1 MERFITNSGG
11 GFSTSQL
18 LSLALHLGF
27 RAIRLSA
34 IPCRSNRREAAYTT
48 LVWRISLTQSESHPG
63 VKGRYETVSK
73 VCRSSHRYIVCC
85 DDIAS
90 VRGSTNHFPR
100 CICLRTEQTYF
111 SRRRT
116 GWIQRRFHW
125 GLNSVARFALLDI
138 KRRVAVYSHA

>member
-34 IPCRSNRREAAYTT
+34 TQCRSNRGEAAYTT
-48 LVWRISLTQSESHPG
+48 LVSSISLTQSESHPG

-73 VCRSSHRYIVCC
+73 VCRSPHRHIVSCSN
-85 DDIAS
+85 IS
-90 VRGSTNHFPR
+90 L
-100 CICLRTEQTYF
+100 LRVVAN
-111 SRRRT
+111 
-116 GWIQRRFHW
+116 
-125 GLNSVARFALLDI
+125 NSN
-138 KRRVAVYSHA
+138 SC

>member
-1 MERFITNSGG
+1 MALFSECSLECASKCLTPPTLSERRFFINCG
-11 GFSTSQL
+11 L
-18 LSLALHLGF
+18 VAK
-27 RAIRLSA
+27 
-34 IPCRSNRREAAYTT
+34 AAYTT
-48 LVWRISLTQSESHPG
+48 LVWRISLTQSVSHPG

-85 DDIAS
+85 DNIAS